1 MTPAGPVAIR
11 RRWIA
16 ALIASTSW
24 LAPAAA
30 QTDASRVSAPGGQI
44 DTTPAALDTSMAQ
57 IARRTDAPAAP
68 SLPTASADEA
78 PALPTATATL
88 GPLTQI
94 DASTQADPAMAQV
107 SHRDRSTQTG
117 QRAATP
123 GERRNVQTAPVAG
136 ADRCDPQARDAATPF
151 CRRVIET
158 RADSFATERP
168 DLSPEQRLLA
178 ERRPGDEAR
187 GLLAEVRRVGRN
199 DVDPNSTD
207 AQTLA
212 AILQAQ
218 QNNEQAA
225 AAAAAA
231 AEEQNGIPATIP
243 AEVIEAFRPM
253 GQ

>member
-78 PALPTATATL
+78 PALPTAAT

-107 SHRDRSTQTG
+107 SGRDRSTQTG

-231 AEEQNGIPATIP
+231 EEQNGIPATIP

>member
-78 PALPTATATL
+78 PALPTAATGL
-88 GPLTQI
+88 LTQI
-94 DASTQADPAMAQV
+94 DAPTQADPAMAQV
-107 SHRDRSTQTG
+107 SRRDRSTQTG

-231 AEEQNGIPATIP
+231 EEQNGIPATIP

>member
-11 RRWIA
+11 RRWIG

-78 PALPTATATL
+78 PALPTAATGL
-88 GPLTQI
+88 LTQI

-107 SHRDRSTQTG
+107 SRGDRSIQTG